1 MPFWAIAAFKQR
13 LMYRLL
19 LKVTMEMHTVGSGI
33 GFWAVKSKDLS
44 AANPTTL
51 DPTIPKSFFVE
62 RCS

>member
-19 LKVTMEMHTVGSGI
+19 LNVTMEMHTVGSVI
-33 GFWAVKSKDLS
+33 GLGVVQFKVLS

-51 DPTIPKSFFVE
+51 KPASNEIFLQMV
-62 RCS
+62 